1 MSEKT
6 LVLNHVNILQKI
18 RRIAYQI
25 YEFNYDEK
33 ELIFVSI
40 EKQGTILAGRLKSI
54 VEEISGIDV
63 ELIPLQI
70 NKKSPLETPE
80 LKGDGERLAN
90 RSVILIDDVLNS
102 GRTLIYAAR
111 HILTYPVRN
120 LTTVVLVDRRHR
132 KFPIK
137 ADFVGL
143 TLSTTIQ
150 DHIAVEF
157 KEGND
162 AVYLE

>member
-1 MSEKT
+1 MPKT
-6 LVLNHVNILQKI
+6 LVLDHESILQKI

-25 YEFNYDEK
+25 YEFNYNEK
-33 ELIFVSI
+33 ELIFVAI
-40 EKQGTILAGRLKSI
+40 EKQGTILAERLKPI
-54 VEEISGIDV
+54 VEEISGIEV
-63 ELIPLQI
+63 KLMSLKI
-70 NKKSPLETPE
+70 NKKSPLDNPILSGDVNE
-80 LKGDGERLAN
+80 LAGK
-90 RSVILIDDVLNS
+90 SVILIDDVLNS
-102 GRTLIYAAR
+102 GRTLIYGVR

-143 TLSTTIQ
+143 TISTTIQ

-157 KEGND
+157 KNGKD

>member
-1 MSEKT
+1 MPKT
-6 LVLNHVNILQKI
+6 LVLDHESILQKI

-25 YEFNYDEK
+25 YEFNYNEK
-33 ELIFVSI
+33 ELIFVAI
-40 EKQGTILAGRLKSI
+40 EKQGTILAERLKPI
-54 VEEISGIDV
+54 VEEISGIEV
-63 ELIPLQI
+63 KLMSLKI
-70 NKKSPLETPE
+70 NKKSPLDNPILSGNGDE
-80 LKGDGERLAN
+80 LSDK
-90 RSVILIDDVLNS
+90 SVILIDDVLNS
-102 GRTLIYAAR
+102 GRTLIYGTR

-143 TLSTTIQ
+143 TISTTIQ

-157 KEGND
+157 KKGKD